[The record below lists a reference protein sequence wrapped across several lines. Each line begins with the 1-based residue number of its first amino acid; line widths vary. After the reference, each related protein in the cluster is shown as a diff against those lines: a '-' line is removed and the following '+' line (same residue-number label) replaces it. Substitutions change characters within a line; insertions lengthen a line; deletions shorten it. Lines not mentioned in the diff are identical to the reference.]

1 MKPRLEFETP
11 RTPAEMKALIV
22 EIAEDR
28 KSISDADYH
37 RRPRGIVKDLIE
49 EYAPL
54 QVLAEHT
61 KSDCKAY
68 LMPESNQGPDGVIEL
83 SSGKKLMI
91 QVTVAD
97 QDHHAAMG
105 RERLSEGHITFPA
118 STRARNPTTMAIE
131 EKGRILTTRKARLQE
146 QVSKIVTAVQQKND
160 NFHEGTDILLVSAN
174 IFLSDEDLDYSWEE
188 DLRAHVMSI
197 GSPYPRI
204 CIDTGTEIIDV
215 YP

>member
-1 MKPRLEFETP
+1 MKTRLEFETP
-11 RTPAEMKALIV
+11 RTPAEMKTLID
-22 EIAEDR
+22 EITEDR
-28 KSISDADYH
+28 ESISDADYH

-61 KSDCKAY
+61 ESDCKAY
-68 LMPESNQGPDGVIEL
+68 LMPVSNQGPDGVIEL
-83 SSGKKLMI
+83 SSGKKMMI

-97 QDHHAAMG
+97 QDHQTAMG
-105 RERLSEGHITFPA
+105 RERLSEGHITIPA
-118 STRARNPTTMAIE
+118 STRTRNPTTKGIE
-131 EKGRILTTRKARLQE
+131 EQGRILTTRKARLQE
-146 QVSKIVTAVQQKND
+146 QISKIVTAVQQKND

-174 IFLSDEDLDYSWEE
+174 IFLSDEDLDHIWED
-188 DLRAHVMSI
+188 DLRAHVMST

-204 CIDTGTEIIDV
+204 CIDIRKEIIDV